1 MDIGA
6 IDLNFL
12 KAFDAM
18 MRKRHV
24 TQAGAAIGLSQPAM
38 SYALSKMRELF
49 QDPLFVRTARGMEP
63 TPRAQKLSAPVARVL
78 ELLQSEILPAPK
90 FMPLASSRTFVLCM
104 SDIGEMVFLPRLLKR
119 LDAEAPDVKIRTVAF
134 DTAQLKE
141 GLSSGDVDLAI
152 GYFPALTGAV
162 MRQKALYRHS
172 FVCVMRKDHPLIGD
186 TLALEQYL
194 AASHVMVQAEGRTQ
208 DILERA
214 QERLGIEVNVRFSLP
229 RSIGVPFIIADSDM
243 IATVPL
249 AVGRRF
255 AEFANIKLL
264 PLPFPVPAYDLHMH
278 WHVRFDHDPAGL
290 WMRSEMIEV
299 IKLVVPGIAADRA
312 QQCLPP

>member
-1 MDIGA
+1 MDIGE

-63 TPRAQKLSAPVARVL
+63 TPRALELSAPVARVL
-78 ELLQSEILPAPK
+78 ELVHSEILLARK
-90 FMPLASSRTFVLCM
+90 FMPRASSRTFVLCM
-104 SDIGEMVFLPRLLKR
+104 SDIGEIVFLPRLLKR
-119 LDAEAPDVKIRTVAF
+119 LDAEAPHIKIRTVAL
-134 DTAQLKE
+134 DTAQLEE
-141 GLSSGDVDLAI
+141 GLSSGDVDLAV
-152 GYFPALTGAV
+152 GYFPTLTGAV

-172 FVCVMRKDHPLIGD
+172 FVCIVRKDHPLIGD
-186 TLALEQYL
+186 TLSLEQYL
-194 AASHVMVQAEGRTQ
+194 AASHVRVQAEGRTQ
-208 DILERA
+208 DIMERA
-214 QERLGIEVNVRFSLP
+214 QERLGIEVNVRFNLP
-229 RSIGVPFIIADSDM
+229 RFIGVPFIIADSDM

-255 AEFANIKLL
+255 AEFTNIKLL
-264 PLPFPVPAYDLHMH
+264 PLPYPVPPYDLHMH
-278 WHVRFDHDPAGL
+278 WHARFEHEPASR
-290 WMRSEMIEV
+290 WIRSEMIEV
-299 IKLVVPGIAADRA
+299 IKPVVSAIAGASLCQA
-312 QQCLPP
+312 HV